1 MAGSRETAYA
11 PSPTATVRLSASVNF
26 ASTGSIYLLAV
37 PVIPAV
43 A

>member
-11 PSPTATVRLSASVNF
+11 PSPTATVRLAASVNF
-26 ASTGSIYLLAV
+26 TSTGSIYLLAV
-37 PVIPAV
+37 SVIPAV

>member
-1 MAGSRETAYA
+1 MVGSRETAYA
-11 PSPTATVRLSASVNF
+11 PSPTATVRLSASVIF

-37 PVIPAV
+37 SVMPAV

>member
-11 PSPTATVRLSASVNF
+11 PSSTASVNF
-26 ASTGSIYLLAV
+26 ASTRSIYLLAV